1 MNQQFNFLSDGGTTT
16 VQGFQAG
23 ATFAGMKTFTEEK
36 RDLGILYSELP
47 CTSAGVFTTNEII
60 GPSIALTRKHVQ
72 LGAVRAVV
80 ANSGIANT
88 VVGEPGRKDAL
99 EVVERTAAQLGL
111 AFEEVGFLS
120 TGIIGVEL
128 PMALIR
134 AALPKIQLSSSG
146 GTAFARAIMT
156 TDTHP
161 KEAAISYDYGG
172 RTVTIGGAAKGSG
185 MIHPNMATML
195 CTLAA
200 DAQVD
205 AVLLQQ
211 IIKYAADRS
220 FNMISIDGDSSTND
234 TLMIMANG
242 AAGGTTITEE
252 SFEATLFRDAV
263 TELCIHLAKEVV
275 RDGEGVSKL
284 FQVTIE
290 RARNDNDARMAA
302 RTITNSMLVKTAVH
316 GNDPN
321 WGRIVA
327 ALGRSGARVREEKLA
342 LYVNDVCIMEDGLP
356 IPFFKEAVVLQMQT
370 PDVVFRLDL
379 NLGTATATAW
389 GCNLSEAYVTFNSAY
404 TT

>member
-60 GPSIALTRKHVQ
+60 SPSIALTRKHVQ

-111 AFEEVGFLS
+111 EFEEVGFLS

-146 GTAFARAIMT
+146 GTSFARAIMT

-161 KEAAISYDYGG
+161 KEAAISYD
-172 RTVTIGGAAKGSG
+172 
-185 MIHPNMATML
+185 
-195 CTLAA
+195 
-200 DAQVD
+200 
-205 AVLLQQ
+205 
-211 IIKYAADRS
+211 
-220 FNMISIDGDSSTND
+220 
-234 TLMIMANG
+234 
-242 AAGGTTITEE
+242 
-252 SFEATLFRDAV
+252 
-263 TELCIHLAKEVV
+263 
-275 RDGEGVSKL
+275 
-284 FQVTIE
+284 
-290 RARNDNDARMAA
+290 
-302 RTITNSMLVKTAVH
+302 
-316 GNDPN
+316 
-321 WGRIVA
+321 
-327 ALGRSGARVREEKLA
+327 
-342 LYVNDVCIMEDGLP
+342 
-356 IPFFKEAVVLQMQT
+356 
-370 PDVVFRLDL
+370 
-379 NLGTATATAW
+379 
-389 GCNLSEAYVTFNSAY
+389 
-404 TT
+404 